1 VAAKTLPKSVAAIA
15 ERPKPREGDI
25 AHLRSRIAYGRSLEL
40 EIAQLAEEMQ
50 EKTTLLTDLRTRELV
65 DLFERLGTT
74 GIDISA
80 DGNLPAYDAALKPYY
95 SANLP
100 KDEEARDV
108 ALAFLKANKAED
120 LSKTKVE
127 IQFGRGEGAALKK
140 MATALRK
147 MRIPF
152 VQKTGVHAS
161 TLTAWV
167 RERFESGRPLAPADL
182 QTIGATVGKVVVL
195 MARKE

>member
-1 VAAKTLPKSVAAIA
+1 MAAKTLPRAVAAVA
-15 ERPKPREGDI
+15 RKPEPSEGDI
-25 AHLRSRIAYGRSLEL
+25 AYLRKRIAHGRELEL
-40 EIAQLAEEMQ
+40 DINHLADQIA
-50 EKTTLLTDLRTRELV
+50 EKTALLTALRTAELP
-65 DLFERLGTT
+65 DLFERLGLN
-74 GIDISA
+74 GLEISA
-80 DGNLPAYDAALKPYY
+80 DGNLPGYDAELKPYY

-100 KDEEARDV
+100 KDDEARDA

-127 IQFGRGEGAALKK
+127 IQFGRGEGATLKK
-140 MATALRK
+140 MATAMRK
-147 MRIPF
+147 LRIPF

-182 QTIGATVGKVVVL
+182 QTIGATVGKVVIL
-195 MARKE
+195 KARKE